1 MSKHSYSDKFYKI
14 TLRSE
19 QNMNGPDE
27 YENLVFPL
35 NLQNIDDFKN
45 RNCLLI
51 VDELLIRTYQGG
63 DDLILYYEG
72 GQPFSY
78 DTKNNG
84 QSKEL
89 LYLKDTPLDYF
100 YNKQE
105 NLNSGIIVPFPE
117 NQILLRLTKVD
128 GSRIPDN
135 EIANGFF
142 ITLKFFPL
150 VSENK

>member
-14 TLRSE
+14 TLRSD
-19 QNMNGPDE
+19 QNINGPDE
-27 YENLVFPL
+27 YENLVFAL
-35 NLQNIDDFKN
+35 NLQNVDDFKN

-78 DTKNNG
+78 DTKTKR
-84 QSKEL
+84 QSQEL
-89 LYLKDTPLDYF
+89 IYLKDTPLDYF
-100 YNKQE
+100 YYKE
-105 NLNSGIIVPFPE
+105 NAMSGGIITMFPE
-117 NQILLRLTKVD
+117 NQIRLRLSKLD
-128 GSRIPDN
+128 GSRIQDN

-150 VSENK
+150 VSEN